1 MSIILED
8 EENPSSPSPRPF
20 TAEQQKSFDKAVT
33 KAFVYAGVPF
43 NVLEQ
48 KELSEAVKIAN
59 PSAKLP
65 TRQKAASTILHETF
79 EEEKLEV
86 FTKIRQDTYY
96 YTIQADAAK
105 GNDGFP
111 YLHHC
116 LSSPVNGFLID
127 FMNCRSISK
136 NADFYAAQFTRV
148 YELLPADIKMKVQA
162 YVTDNCSTNQA
173 AWAKIKAQ
181 HPHLIIVG
189 CACHAFHLLTQDI
202 SIEAS
207 QRSRPFSYKGQ
218 RLENTFNLVSEF
230 VTIFKTERF
239 SFDINAELKQNKLR
253 ALVKPVL
260 TRWAYCYY
268 CVLFFYNAREI
279 LAKYARRLTEGV
291 TGRSQRTY
299 RQQLQAHFDNGER
312 FTQLIRA
319 TERKDREKYLKKYR
333 MWWRKKN
340 VKKSRI

>member
-1 MSIILED
+1 MGILHVHHSLRIRKILLRLHR
-8 EENPSSPSPRPF
+8 NLSQLSSKKVLIKLSP
-20 TAEQQKSFDKAVT
+20 KL
-33 KAFVYAGVPF
+33 FVYAGVPF
-43 NVLEQ
+43 NVLAQ

-86 FTKIRQDTYY
+86 FTKICQDTYY

-136 NADFYAAQFTRV
+136 NAEFYAAQFTRV

-181 HPHLIIVG
+181 HPPSHYCGV
-189 CACHAFHLLTQDI
+189 CV
-202 SIEAS
+202 
-207 QRSRPFSYKGQ
+207 SRFPSSYSG
-218 RLENTFNLVSEF
+218 
-230 VTIFKTERF
+230 
-239 SFDINAELKQNKLR
+239 
-253 ALVKPVL
+253 
-260 TRWAYCYY
+260 Y
-268 CVLFFYNAREI
+268 
-279 LAKYARRLTEGV
+279 
-291 TGRSQRTY
+291 
-299 RQQLQAHFDNGER
+299 
-312 FTQLIRA
+312 
-319 TERKDREKYLKKYR
+319 
-333 MWWRKKN
+333 
-340 VKKSRI
+340 